1 MLLAFTFICGRMPL
15 FILLLFLSAVPQVTG
30 ILFGS
35 QSYSFLYYCL
45 VVFLSVLFL
54 SLFILNIYWCYAI
67 VRMVIKVLKG
77 GSMPAE
83 KPDEE

>member
-1 MLLAFTFICGRMPL
+1 M
-15 FILLLFLSAVPQVTG
+15 
-30 ILFGS
+30 
-35 QSYSFLYYCL
+35 
-45 VVFLSVLFL
+45 SVLFL

-83 KPDEE
+83 KPDEEQPEALNESADFGRAKE